1 MGASIL
7 DLIIVAAWS
16 STKYLF
22 GVSYAL
28 FKDFNFLL
36 ALICTV
42 SGGLAGVVVYLY
54 CWDGL
59 MWIKHRFFPRKPN
72 ATVKFSKFKRWLV
85 RFIHQYGLFGIA
97 FLTPVLLSVP
107 VGTLLAAS
115 IEHNKWKIKRYML
128 ISFINWS
135 VLFFGFFQLFDIN
148 AKDTIKRLLGRD
160 QTSHTSATSP
170 APVQNLQAALN
181 QKIFHGH
188 HRDDESRETWRAKHD
203 AA

>member
-1 MGASIL
+1 MGESIV
-7 DLIIVAAWS
+7 DLIIVVAWS

-28 FKDFNFLL
+28 FKEFNFVL
-36 ALICTV
+36 ALLCTV
-42 SGGLAGVVVYLY
+42 GGGFAGVLVYLY

-59 MWIKHRFFPRKPN
+59 MWLKHRFFPRKSD
-72 ATVKFSKFKRWLV
+72 AKVKFSTFKRWLV

-135 VLFFGFFQLFDIN
+135 LLFFGFFQLFNIN
-148 AKDTIKRLLGRD
+148 AKDTIKRLMGRD
-160 QTSHTSATSP
+160 QTSHTFATSP
-170 APVQNLQAALN
+170 APVQNLPAFQN
-181 QKIFHGH
+181 QKTFHGRH
-188 HRDDESRETWRAKHD
+188 PDAGNPVTWRAGRD
-203 AA
+203 EA

>member
-1 MGASIL
+1 MGESVI
-7 DLIIVAAWS
+7 DLIIVVAWS

-28 FKDFNFLL
+28 IKDFNFLL
-36 ALICTV
+36 AILCTV
-42 SGGLAGVVVYLY
+42 GGGFAGVIVYLY

-59 MWIKHRFFPRKPN
+59 MWIKHRLFPRKTD
-72 ATVKFSKFKRWLV
+72 AKVKFSKFKRWLV

-107 VGTLLAAS
+107 VGTLLSAS

-135 VLFFGFFQLFDIN
+135 VLFFGFFKLFDIN
-148 AKDTIKRLLGRD
+148 AKDIIKRLLGKD
-160 QTSHTSATSP
+160 QTSHTYATFP
-170 APVQNLQAALN
+170 APAQNRLVVLN
-181 QKIFHGH
+181 QKTTLFR
-188 HRDDESRETWRAKHD
+188 HRDDGNPATWHAGHGE
-203 AA
+203 A